1 VFLPTTGATDVR
13 FRAFLELDVAATEDR
28 LLAANWLA
36 ITEEAMTK
44 DNVLLLV
51 YKMRLIEQIENV
63 LKLDQ
68 VVGSLLQI
76 CETEWIRLL

>member
-1 VFLPTTGATDVR
+1 
-13 FRAFLELDVAATEDR
+13 
-28 LLAANWLA
+28 
-36 ITEEAMTK
+36 MTK
-44 DNVLLLV
+44 DNVLLLI

-76 CETEWIRLL
+76 CEAEWIRLL